1 MLSASHRSELADF
14 IGNSVLPGTMRVY
27 NSHWELW
34 RHFLEVHGGI
44 EDGYQRGVADAD
56 KAALISLFMYRRYQE
71 GARGKTATSVTAGIR
86 MHFVQQLE
94 PSTFLNSAVIA
105 TARKAC
111 RMNTEE
117 LRVKHESE
125 AADTVKL
132 PISEDVLE
140 AMRARLW
147 DHASWEGAGLNTRM
161 AYIGCMWAFDQTARI
176 SEYTTPEPGNQDHCV
191 RVDDLT
197 FILNVG
203 DSVRGSGLF
212 QLLAGDT
219 PEGAVKL
226 DDILECHVQAV
237 MTQGKNDVKAK
248 LISRSSAEESRFL
261 DDVITFIVKAG
272 SYGADELFSYRRQGG
287 EKVALRA
294 RTVRDELKRECVAQG
309 LPPNFFSSHSFRK
322 GGVTHM
328 RAAGASEDDRR
339 DRTGHAPGSQLINTT
354 YDFAPGRGPLAAN
367 SLVGG
372 RRPTIIDVKKLIPV
386 KRTAGKGVKRTTA
399 SAAEKPIASKRARKG
414 AAKPTRPSV
423 VVGRGSRDPES
434 IWSAPELELVRSKG
448 RRVSE
453 DQL

>member
-1 MLSASHRSELADF
+1 MLSASNRSELAEF
-14 IGNSVLPGTMRVY
+14 IGNSVLPGTQRVY

-34 RHFLEVHGGI
+34 RHFLEAHGGI
-44 EDGYQRGVADAD
+44 EDGYLRGVADAD
-56 KAALISLFMYRRYQE
+56 KAALIGLFMYRRYQE
-71 GARGKTATSVTAGIR
+71 GARGKAATSVTAGIR

-111 RMNTEE
+111 RRNTEE
-117 LRVKHESE
+117 LRLKHESE

-147 DHASWEGAGLNTRM
+147 EHASWEGSGLDSRM
-161 AYIGCMWAFDQTARI
+161 AYVGCMWAFDQTAGI
-176 SEYTTPEPGNQDHCV
+176 SEYTKREPGGQDHCV

-197 FILNVG
+197 FFLNVG
-203 DSVRGSGLF
+203 DSVRGSGMF
-212 QLLAGDT
+212 PLLVGET

-226 DDILECHVQAV
+226 EDIVECHVQAV
-237 MTQGKNDVKAK
+237 TTKGKNGVKAK
-248 LISRSSAEESRFL
+248 LISRTSAEESRFL
-261 DDVITFIVKAG
+261 DDIIIFIAKSG
-272 SYGADELFSYRRQGG
+272 SYGSDELFSYRTQGR

-339 DRTGHAPGSQLINTT
+339 DRTGHAPGSLLLNTT

-372 RRPTIIDVKKLIPV
+372 RRPTITDVKKLIPV
-386 KRTAGKGVKRTTA
+386 KRIAGKGIKRTTTTG
-399 SAAEKPIASKRARKG
+399 AEKPVASKRARKG
-414 AAKPTRPSV
+414 AAEQTRPSV

>member
-1 MLSASHRSELADF
+1 M
-14 IGNSVLPGTMRVY
+14 LPGTQRVY
-27 NSHWELW
+27 LSHWELW

-44 EDGYQRGVADAD
+44 EDGYLRGVADAD
-56 KAALISLFMYRRYQE
+56 KAALVGLFMFRRYQA
-71 GARGKTATSVTAGIR
+71 GARGKAATSVTAGIR

-111 RMNTEE
+111 RRNTEE
-117 LRVKHESE
+117 LRLKHESE
-125 AADTVKL
+125 SADTVKL
-132 PISEDVLE
+132 PISEDVVN

-147 DHASWEGAGLNTRM
+147 ENAAWEGAGLDARM
-161 AYIGCMWAFDQTARI
+161 SYLACIWAFDQTARI
-176 SEYTTPEPGNQDHCV
+176 SEYTKPEPGNQDHCV

-197 FILNVG
+197 FTLNVG
-203 DSVRGSGLF
+203 ESVRGSGLF
-212 QLLAGDT
+212 PLLVGDT

-226 DDILECHVQAV
+226 EDIMECHVQAV
-237 MTQGKNDVKAK
+237 TTKGKNGVKAK
-248 LISRSSAEESRFL
+248 LISRASAEESRFL
-261 DDVITFIVKAG
+261 DDLITFIVKSG
-272 SYGADELFSYRRQGG
+272 SYGTDELFSYRRQGR

-294 RTVRDELKRECVAQG
+294 RTVRDELKKECVAQG
-309 LPPNFFSSHSFRK
+309 LPPNFFSSHSLRK

-339 DRTGHAPGSQLINTT
+339 DRTGHAPGSQLVNTT
-354 YDFAPGRGPLAAN
+354 YDYAPGRGPLAAN
-367 SLVGG
+367 ALVGG
-372 RRPTIIDVKKLIPV
+372 RRPTITDVKKLIPL
-386 KRTAGKGVKRTTA
+386 KRTRGKGIKRATA
-399 SAAEKPIASKRARKG
+399 TAAEKPIARKRARKG
-414 AAKPTRPSV
+414 AVKPTRPSV